1 MQKTIPQL
9 LAVVRALSDQ
19 RFSSYE
25 RFREKVTFQKRE
37 FAFSCFFCAFLWS
50 RILLKLL
57 LGVFVIILNILVKTR
72 ALLSRRFPS
81 GEFFCLFL
89 RFEKDE
95 FQDRVGSNCCRR
107 HVKGKEATSNTKIV
121 ANMPTAA
128 AAAAAAATSTFTATV
143 ITANIIDQ
151 TFTRFFSVGESRH
164 YWYSIRNDDNLAFFN
179 NHHFFSG
186 VIKPKRSHRPPENQ
200 FINHFCGLGTQCWI
214 A

>member
-19 RFSSYE
+19 RFLSYE
-25 RFREKVTFQKRE
+25 RFCEKVTFQKRE

-81 GEFFCLFL
+81 DEFFCLFL
-89 RFEKDE
+89 CFEKDE
-95 FQDRVGSNCCRR
+95 FQDRVGWNCCRR

-151 TFTRFFSVGESRH
+151 TFTIFFGRREPPLLVLFH
-164 YWYSIRNDDNLAFFN
+164 DLLK
-179 NHHFFSG
+179 SG
-186 VIKPKRSHRPPENQ
+186 VKTDDFS
-200 FINHFCGLGTQCWI
+200 L
-214 A
+214 

>member
-1 MQKTIPQL
+1 MQKTVPQL

-25 RFREKVTFQKRE
+25 RFREKVTFQKCE

-151 TFTRFFSVGESRH
+151 TFTQFFSVGESRH
-164 YWYSIRNDDNLAFFN
+164 YWYKFQNM
-179 NHHFFSG
+179 
-186 VIKPKRSHRPPENQ
+186 
-200 FINHFCGLGTQCWI
+200 FIYMTEHEK
-214 A
+214 

>member
-1 MQKTIPQL
+1 MKTQIRVFEKLPFHEN
-9 LAVVRALSDQ
+9 AH
-19 RFSSYE
+19 SS
-25 RFREKVTFQKRE
+25 
-37 FAFSCFFCAFLWS
+37 
-50 RILLKLL
+50 
-57 LGVFVIILNILVKTR
+57 KTG

-121 ANMPTAA
+121 ANKPTAA

-164 YWYSIRNDDNLAFFN
+164 YWYKNSRIFQALN
-179 NHHFFSG
+179 SG
-186 VIKPKRSHRPPENQ
+186 
-200 FINHFCGLGTQCWI
+200 
-214 A
+214 

>member
-1 MQKTIPQL
+1 MCKGRIGGHSP
-9 LAVVRALSDQ
+9 LSL
-19 RFSSYE
+19 SPYE
-25 RFREKVTFQKRE
+25 TSV
-37 FAFSCFFCAFLWS
+37 
-50 RILLKLL
+50 
-57 LGVFVIILNILVKTR
+57 
-72 ALLSRRFPS
+72 
-81 GEFFCLFL
+81 L

-164 YWYSIRNDDNLAFFN
+164 YWYKS
-179 NHHFFSG
+179 S
-186 VIKPKRSHRPPENQ
+186 
-200 FINHFCGLGTQCWI
+200 TY
-214 A
+214 

>member
-19 RFSSYE
+19 RFLSYE

-151 TFTRFFSVGESRH
+151 TFTIFFGRREPPLLVQNLNLLSQKLWFLWLRAVLGLFLGLWGRH
-164 YWYSIRNDDNLAFFN
+164 M
-179 NHHFFSG
+179 
-186 VIKPKRSHRPPENQ
+186 
-200 FINHFCGLGTQCWI
+200 GLSKLPYARVASTLRLLFL
-214 A
+214 

>member
-9 LAVVRALSDQ
+9 LAVVRALSEQ

-25 RFREKVTFQKRE
+25 HFREKVTFQKRK

-57 LGVFVIILNILVKTR
+57 LGIFVIILIILVKTR
-72 ALLSRRFPS
+72 ALLSWRFPS

-95 FQDRVGSNCCRR
+95 FQDRVGWNCCRR

-151 TFTRFFSVGESRH
+151 TFTIFFGRRELPLLVFIFWFFYGNQTWVLNRAWLIV
-164 YWYSIRNDDNLAFFN
+164 YWASSTSPGPSWFWQFFVNLR
-179 NHHFFSG
+179 G
-186 VIKPKRSHRPPENQ
+186 
-200 FINHFCGLGTQCWI
+200 
-214 A
+214 

>member
-1 MQKTIPQL
+1 M
-9 LAVVRALSDQ
+9 
-19 RFSSYE
+19 
-25 RFREKVTFQKRE
+25 
-37 FAFSCFFCAFLWS
+37 FFFAFLWS

-95 FQDRVGSNCCRR
+95 FQDRVGWNCCRR

-164 YWYSIRNDDNLAFFN
+164 YWYMKISSTPYIVIIVNNFFMKDQKTL
-179 NHHFFSG
+179 
-186 VIKPKRSHRPPENQ
+186 I
-200 FINHFCGLGTQCWI
+200 
-214 A
+214 

>member
-19 RFSSYE
+19 RFLSYE

-81 GEFFCLFL
+81 YERFREEVIFRKCKFAFSWIFLGYFVFELLPETAEYGFSNNFTLF
-89 RFEKDE
+89 
-95 FQDRVGSNCCRR
+95 G
-107 HVKGKEATSNTKIV
+107 
-121 ANMPTAA
+121 AN
-128 AAAAAAATSTFTATV
+128 
-143 ITANIIDQ
+143 
-151 TFTRFFSVGESRH
+151 
-164 YWYSIRNDDNLAFFN
+164 
-179 NHHFFSG
+179 
-186 VIKPKRSHRPPENQ
+186 
-200 FINHFCGLGTQCWI
+200 
-214 A
+214 